1 MSKAVR
7 LTMALCG
14 ALLAGSVAL
23 SSDARA
29 DSGSATWV
37 GPNGG
42 TVHWHGYGVPGYYR
56 GAVTVT
62 TPDGRVYRRVT
73 RAGRGLYGG
82 AYYSRRWVGPNGGV
96 VYRRGW
102 AY

>member
-7 LTMALCG
+7 ITMALCG

-23 SSDARA
+23 SSDAHA

-42 TVHWHGYGVPGYYR
+42 TVHWHGYGVPGYYQ
-56 GAVTVT
+56 
-62 TPDGRVYRRVT
+62 
-73 RAGRGLYGG
+73 
-82 AYYSRRWVGPNGGV
+82 
-96 VYRRGW
+96 RRGHRDHTGR
-102 AY
+102 ARLPPGHQGGTRPLRRRLL